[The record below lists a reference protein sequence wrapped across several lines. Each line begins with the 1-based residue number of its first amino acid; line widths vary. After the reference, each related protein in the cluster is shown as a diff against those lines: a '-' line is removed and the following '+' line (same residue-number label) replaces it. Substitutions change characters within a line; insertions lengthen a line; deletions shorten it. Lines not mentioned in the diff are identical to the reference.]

1 MASSGVASGGVASMD
16 APAIIDSS
24 VTPADNK
31 LTAKAAKRA
40 RQKQR
45 KVCAFA
51 LCFGGVCVRACVHVC
66 VCVCQSRNFEH
77 LF

>member
-16 APAIIDSS
+16 AATIIDSS
-24 VTPADNK
+24 DTPADNK

-45 KVCAFA
+45 KVRAFA
-51 LCFGGVCVRACVHVC
+51 LHLECWCVCVRV
-66 VCVCQSRNFEH
+66 
-77 LF
+77 

>member
-1 MASSGVASGGVASMD
+1 MD

-51 LCFGGVCVRACVHVC
+51 LKLGCVCACVCVRVC
-66 VCVCQSRNFEH
+66 VCVCQSRNLEH
-77 LF
+77 LFEFFLIY